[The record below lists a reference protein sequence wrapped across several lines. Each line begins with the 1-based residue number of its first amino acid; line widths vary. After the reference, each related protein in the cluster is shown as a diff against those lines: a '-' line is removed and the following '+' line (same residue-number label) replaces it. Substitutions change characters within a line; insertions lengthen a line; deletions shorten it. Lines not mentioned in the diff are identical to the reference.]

1 MTMTT
6 SAIDSATVF
15 DDARGMYDAAL
26 ERLALGDIRDAA
38 EKAWCT
44 AKRAT
49 DALILARTGV
59 LPPRSPD
66 TTRGLRTLAAAD
78 PAYHSL
84 RDRYFARQAALHGDC
99 FYTGW
104 CEPIADTEL
113 LIRQT
118 IEYIRDAEA
127 LALR

>member
-1 MTMTT
+1 MTT
-6 SAIDSATVF
+6 PTI
-15 DDARGMYDAAL
+15 DDAAVFADAREMYAAAL
-26 ERLALGDIRDAA
+26 ERLDRDDIRDAA
-38 EKAWCT
+38 EKAWCA

-49 DALILARTGV
+49 DALILARTGT

-66 TTRGLRTLAAAD
+66 TTRGLRILAAAD
-78 PAYHSL
+78 SAFHNL

-127 LALR
+127 LARR

>member
-1 MTMTT
+1 MTT
-6 SAIDSATVF
+6 PTIDAAVVF
-15 DDARGMYDAAL
+15 ADAREMHAAAL
-26 ERLALGDIRDAA
+26 ERLAAGDTRDAA
-38 EKAWCT
+38 EKAWCA

-49 DALILARTGV
+49 DALLLDLTGT

-78 PAYHSL
+78 PAFHSL
-84 RDRYFARQAALHGDC
+84 RDRYFSRQAALHGDC

-113 LIRQT
+113 LIRET
-118 IEYIRDAEA
+118 IEYVRDAEI
-127 LALR
+127 LAGR

>member
-1 MTMTT
+1 MTT
-6 SAIDSATVF
+6 SAIDDAAVF
-15 DDARGMYDAAL
+15 ADAREMYAAAL
-26 ERLALGDIRDAA
+26 ERLAQNDIRDAA
-38 EKAWCT
+38 EKAWCA

-49 DALILARTGV
+49 DALMLARTGT

-78 PAYHSL
+78 SDFHSM

-127 LALR
+127 LAHR

>member
-1 MTMTT
+1 MTT
-6 SAIDSATVF
+6 PTIEPATVF
-15 DDARGMYDAAL
+15 ADAHEMYAAAL
-26 ERLALGDIRDAA
+26 ERLEQDDIRDAA
-38 EKAWCT
+38 EKAWYA

-49 DALILARTGV
+49 DALILAHTNV

-78 PAYHSL
+78 PAFSSL
-84 RDRYFARQAALHGDC
+84 RARYFERQAALHGDC

-113 LIRQT
+113 LIRET
-118 IEYIRDAEA
+118 IEYIRDAEG
-127 LALR
+127 LARR

>member
-1 MTMTT
+1 MST
-6 SAIDSATVF
+6 SAIDAAGVF
-15 DDARGMYDAAL
+15 ADAREMYMAAL
-26 ERLALGDIRDAA
+26 ERLGEADIRDAA
-38 EKAWCT
+38 EKAWCA

-49 DALILARTGV
+49 DGLILARTGA

-78 PAYHSL
+78 PAFHSL

-118 IEYIRDAEA
+118 IDYIRDAEA
-127 LALR
+127 LARR

>member
-1 MTMTT
+1 MTT
-6 SAIDSATVF
+6 PIIDVATVF
-15 DDARGMYDAAL
+15 SDARNMYAAAL
-26 ERLALGDIRDAA
+26 ERLEQNDIRDAA
-38 EKAWCT
+38 EKAWCA

-49 DALILARTGV
+49 DALILARTGT

-78 PAYHSL
+78 PAYQGL

-127 LALR
+127 LARR